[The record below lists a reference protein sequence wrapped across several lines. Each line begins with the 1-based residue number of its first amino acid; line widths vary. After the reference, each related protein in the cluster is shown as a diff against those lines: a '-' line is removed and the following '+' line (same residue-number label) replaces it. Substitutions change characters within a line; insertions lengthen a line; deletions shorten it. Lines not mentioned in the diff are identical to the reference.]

1 MPLKI
6 ILLIVVAVVVL
17 GSVCVVILWGSRWR
31 QAAPVP
37 ADSLSY
43 PCLRIIDGHAWE
55 RIDRPGD
62 LDQINSNRFM
72 NRREDPLVVD
82 SSFRVFEMT
91 EFNMK
96 ASGLGLMFTGPRR
109 VDVSYKLIL
118 RPDKT
123 VEHAESMVAELLK
136 SAGWQPEGES
146 GFLPNHAKLKDL
158 IDVLESQSRDSN
170 AGGPAGEGEASEGD
184 SE

>member
-6 ILLIVVAVVVL
+6 IVLVVVAVVVL

-31 QAAPVP
+31 QAAVVT
-37 ADSLSY
+37 ADSLNY

-62 LDQINSNRFM
+62 LDQINSNRSM

-91 EFNMK
+91 EFTMK
-96 ASGLGLMFTGPRR
+96 ASAI
-109 VDVSYKLIL
+109 SSQ
-118 RPDKT
+118 
-123 VEHAESMVAELLK
+123 HHQNSMIR
-136 SAGWQPEGES
+136 SMSIS
-146 GFLPNHAKLKDL
+146 GIQRQIMHLPQIAQ
-158 IDVLESQSRDSN
+158 I
-170 AGGPAGEGEASEGD
+170 GI
-184 SE
+184 